1 MMKVSNEVQLS
12 NEIQSAIRGVFGGG
26 TVPLHAPS
34 FFGSEWNYL
43 KECLDS
49 TFVSSVGKYVDKFEQ
64 QIADFTGAK
73 YAITVVNGTA
83 ALQIALILAGV
94 EKGDEVLIPSLT
106 FVATANAV
114 TYCNATPHFVE
125 SEMSTLGVDYAKL
138 EDYLTKTTSKISGQC
153 VNKKTGRIIRALVP
167 MHTFGH
173 PNEMDS
179 LVSISEK
186 FNLILIEDAAESLGS
201 YYKSKHTGTFGLL
214 GTFSFNGNKIITTG
228 GGGAIITDDK
238 KLAIRAKHITTTAKI
253 PHLWDYQHDEIG
265 FNYRMPNLN
274 AALGSAQ
281 IEQLPDKLSSKRDLF
296 LKYKK
301 ALAAIKGVT
310 LVSEPENSKSNYW
323 LQTIM
328 LDDEV
333 CAYRD
338 AILESTNKAGISTRP
353 AWRLIHTLT
362 PYKKSP
368 RMDLDVAERLS
379 RRMINI
385 PSSLGDI

>member
-1 MMKVSNEVQLS
+1 MKASHESQLS
-12 NEIQSAIRGVFGGG
+12 SEIQSAIRGVFGGG
-26 TVPLHAPS
+26 PIPLHSPN
-34 FFGSEWNYL
+34 FCGSEWNYL

-49 TFVSSVGKYVDKFEQ
+49 TFVSSVGRYVDKFEQ
-64 QIADFTGAK
+64 QIADFTGAR
-73 YAITVVNGTA
+73 YAISVVNGTA

-114 TYCNATPHFVE
+114 TYCNAIPHFVE
-125 SEMSTLGVDYAKL
+125 SEISTLGIDYVKL

-179 LVSISEK
+179 LVSISQK

-201 YYKSKHTGTFGLL
+201 YYKSRHTGTFGLL

-238 KLAIRAKHITTTAKI
+238 RLAMRAKHITTTAKI

-265 FNYRMPNLN
+265 YNYRMPNLN

-281 IEQLPDKLSSKRDLF
+281 IERLPDKLAAKRDLF
-296 LKYKK
+296 FKYKK
-301 ALAAIKGVT
+301 VFADIKGLT
-310 LVSEPENSKSNYW
+310 LLSEPENSKSNYW
-323 LQTIM
+323 LQTII
-328 LDDEV
+328 LDDELH
-333 CAYRD
+333 AYRD
-338 AILESTNKAGISTRP
+338 SILESTNNAGISTRP
-353 AWRLIHTLT
+353 AWRLLHTLT
-362 PYKKSP
+362 PYQMSP
-368 RMDLDVAERLS
+368 RMELDVADRIS
-379 RRMINI
+379 RRIINI

>member
-1 MMKVSNEVQLS
+1 MKASHERQLS
-12 NEIQSAIRGVFGGG
+12 SEIQSAIRGVFGGG
-26 TVPLHAPS
+26 PIPLHSPN
-34 FFGSEWNYL
+34 FCGSEWNYL

-49 TFVSSVGKYVDKFEQ
+49 TFVSSVGRYVDKFEQ

-73 YAITVVNGTA
+73 YAISVVNGTA

-114 TYCNATPHFVE
+114 TYCNAIPHFVE
-125 SEMSTLGVDYAKL
+125 SEISTLGIDYVKL

-179 LVSISEK
+179 LVSISQK

-201 YYKSKHTGTFGLL
+201 YYKSRHTGTFGLL

-238 KLAIRAKHITTTAKI
+238 RLAMRAKHITTTAKI
-253 PHLWDYQHDEIG
+253 PHRWDYQHDEIG
-265 FNYRMPNLN
+265 YNYRMPNLN

-281 IEQLPDKLSSKRDLF
+281 IERLPDKLAAKRDLF
-296 LKYKK
+296 FKYKK
-301 ALAAIKGVT
+301 VFADIKGLT
-310 LVSEPENSKSNYW
+310 LLSEPENSKSNYW
-323 LQTIM
+323 LQTII
-328 LDDEV
+328 LDDELH
-333 CAYRD
+333 AYRD
-338 AILESTNKAGISTRP
+338 SILESTNNAGISTRP
-353 AWRLIHTLT
+353 AWRLLHTLT
-362 PYKKSP
+362 PYQMSP
-368 RMDLDVAERLS
+368 RMELDVADRIS
-379 RRMINI
+379 RRIINI